1 MNQDSS
7 EETGDDRPQY
17 RERTPADYLDTLP
30 LELRSSFSEPQ
41 LAAVQHLL
49 AAAIPKSSPK
59 LVDLRFWVDF
69 LAYRYY
75 VVFFVGKDR
84 RHRERPEPV
93 PPMVRKGNA
102 VTALLLIIG
111 LNVLISLLILLIV
124 FVIKSVIGYSLLP
137 HSDLSEPIHRLN

>member
-1 MNQDSS
+1 MNQDFS
-7 EETGDDRPQY
+7 EQAGDDGPQY
-17 RERTPADYLDTLP
+17 LERTPADYLDTLP
-30 LELRSSFSEPQ
+30 SELRSSFSEPQ

-49 AAAIPKSSPK
+49 AAAMPKPSPK

-84 RHRERPEPV
+84 RDRERPEPV
-93 PPMVRKGNA
+93 PPMARKGNA
-102 VTALLLIIG
+102 VTALLLLIG
-111 LNVLISLLILLIV
+111 LNLLISLSILLIV

-137 HSDLSEPIHRLN
+137 HSDLSDQVHRLN

>member
-7 EETGDDRPQY
+7 EQGGDDGPQY
-17 RERTPADYLDTLP
+17 LERTPADYLDTLP
-30 LELRSSFSEPQ
+30 SELRSSFSEPQ

-59 LVDLRFWVDF
+59 LVDLQFCVNL

-84 RHRERPEPV
+84 RHRDRPEPV
-93 PPMVRKGNA
+93 QPMAHKGNA
-102 VTALLLIIG
+102 LTALLLLIG
-111 LNVLISLLILLIV
+111 LNLLIGLFILLIV
-124 FVIKSVIGYSLLP
+124 FAIKAVIGYSLLP
-137 HSDLSEPIHRLN
+137 YSGV